1 MTMKMDNLDL
11 KITYKHLYAPS
22 AKVVSVVDVP
32 PLHYLMIDGEGN
44 PNTSPDYVSA
54 VEALYGLAYAIRAVC
69 KAAGETFTVM
79 PLEGLWDFK
88 GEQVTNFNV
97 TDADK
102 DRFVWTLMILQPESV
117 TTEIVATAR
126 ENLHKGKKATDFTD
140 KVRFEWYREGEC
152 VQIMHIGPYSAE
164 GPTVARLHAHI
175 EENGWHLRPR
185 HHEIYLSDPRK
196 VAPEKMKTVIRQ
208 PFAR

>member
-1 MTMKMDNLDL
+1 MRTDNLDL
-11 KITYKHLYAPS
+11 KIAYKHLYSPS
-22 AKVVSVVDVP
+22 SKTVNVVNIP
-32 PLHYLMIDGEGN
+32 PLSYLMIDGEGN
-44 PNTSPDYVSA
+44 PNTAPDYVSA
-54 VEALYGLAYAIRAVC
+54 VEALYGLAYGIRAVR
-69 KAAGETFTVM
+69 KAAGDTFTVM
-79 PLEGLWDFK
+79 PLEGLWAFK
-88 GEQVTNFNV
+88 GEQVENFNV

-117 TTEIVATAR
+117 TAELVATAR
-126 ENLHKGKKATDFTD
+126 ENLRVGKKSTAFTD
-140 KVRFEWYREGEC
+140 KVRFESYHEGEA
-152 VQIMHIGPYSAE
+152 VQIMHLGPYSAE

-175 EENGWHLRPR
+175 ENNGWSLRSR